1 MIGVPFYKIHAE
13 GCVEDRQPGDYDGLD
28 ELGGWKRGA
37 ALWAI
42 SEEVQAGCAGQ
53 ARGAQGEE
61 VQRRTLLEIQDAFQK
76 KLHFFF

>member
-53 ARGAQGEE
+53 ARGAQGPEFRQANWE
-61 VQRRTLLEIQDAFQK
+61 GSKCHISTLCI
-76 KLHFFF
+76 